1 MTQDIFWGIVEDS
14 REDSDVEPRYVI
26 SVAARMVAVHAQTL
40 RTYERL
46 GLVDPARTQGNF
58 RLYSERDIRRV
69 RRIKMLIEDLGVN
82 LAGVEVILR
91 MSAQMLAL
99 QRRLQEQASTGG
111 PRSSRRSVSST
122 RGG

>member
-1 MTQDIFWGIVEDS
+1 MQDIFWEILEDS

-26 SVAARMVAVHAQTL
+26 SVAARMVGAHAQTL

-69 RRIKMLIEDLGVN
+69 HRIKMLIEDLGVN

-91 MSAQMLAL
+91 MSAQMSAL
-99 QRRLQEQASTGG
+99 QRRLQELDST
-111 PRSSRRSVSST
+111 PESQPSYRSVNST
-122 RGG
+122 RGR

>member
-1 MTQDIFWGIVEDS
+1 MQDMFWEIFEDS

-26 SVAARMVAVHAQTL
+26 SVAARMVGAHAQTL

-69 RRIKMLIEDLGVN
+69 HRIKMLIEDLGVN

-91 MSAQMLAL
+91 MSAQMSAL
-99 QRRLQEQASTGG
+99 QRRLQELDST
-111 PRSSRRSVSST
+111 PESQPSYRSVNST
-122 RGG
+122 RGR

>member
-1 MTQDIFWGIVEDS
+1 MQDIFWEILEDS

-26 SVAARMVAVHAQTL
+26 SVAARMVGAHAQTL

-69 RRIKMLIEDLGVN
+69 HRIKMLIEDLGVN

-91 MSAQMLAL
+91 MSAQMSAL
-99 QRRLQEQASTGG
+99 QRRLRELDST
-111 PRSSRRSVSST
+111 PESQPSYRSVNST
-122 RGG
+122 RGR

>member
-1 MTQDIFWGIVEDS
+1 MQDMFWEIFEDS

-26 SVAARMVAVHAQTL
+26 SVAARMVGAHAQTL

-69 RRIKMLIEDLGVN
+69 HRIKMLIEDLGVN

-91 MSAQMLAL
+91 MSAQMSAL
-99 QRRLQEQASTGG
+99 QRRLQELAST
-111 PRSSRRSVSST
+111 PESQPSHRSVSST
-122 RGG
+122 RGR